1 MKLVFSLAVAIAI
14 LLPVPTAASSQCVE
28 FRYTGLF
35 GDPGTTSIHNK
46 CDECRKV
53 LIKTINCF
61 GEKSQTFEVK
71 RNSSKRI
78 LLIHEAQQ
86 GCRDATYE
94 PSRFPVAV
102 PYPSPHRA
110 TPAYVVVT
118 SSDLDTSRNKASVS
132 GLSWI
137 SRMRFAQPARPSRQ
151 IQCWSKNWALG
162 EESHC
167 ASTNAL
173 SLRSTQRLASPQHSA
188 TESSVTANAID
199 SSEKGAE
206 QGADRL
212 AYEAAE
218 RLRTVAAY
226 KAVIQ
231 HFPESVYGKLTQESI
246 RLLAENG
253 TLEAVE
259 AILYLTRTDRQ
270 MIQIGLIA
278 QGFSPGPANG
288 MFGPEMRTLL
298 RSWQTASGHVPT
310 GWLTREEANALK
322 EAGAEAY

>member
-1 MKLVFSLAVAIAI
+1 
-14 LLPVPTAASSQCVE
+14 
-28 FRYTGLF
+28 
-35 GDPGTTSIHNK
+35 
-46 CDECRKV
+46 
-53 LIKTINCF
+53 
-61 GEKSQTFEVK
+61 
-71 RNSSKRI
+71 
-78 LLIHEAQQ
+78 
-86 GCRDATYE
+86 
-94 PSRFPVAV
+94 
-102 PYPSPHRA
+102 
-110 TPAYVVVT
+110 
-118 SSDLDTSRNKASVS
+118 
-132 GLSWI
+132 
-137 SRMRFAQPARPSRQ
+137 MRFAQPARPSRQ

-188 TESSVTANAID
+188 TESSVTENAID

-231 HFPESVYGKLTQESI
+231 HFPESVYGKLAQESI

-259 AILYLTRTDRQ
+259 AILHLTRTDRQ
-270 MIQIGLIA
+270 MIQIGLTA

-288 MFGPEMRTLL
+288 MFGPEMRTSL

-322 EAGAEAY
+322 EAGAEAYRAEAKTGRTFRDCVGCPWMVVVPEGSFVMGSTVKEWSRHDEGPLRQITIGQPLAVGKFEITRGEFARFVEVTQYNTGNQCSWRNPGFSSERLSPGGVRKLVRCEGICEVVVKNNGKALSITVGIGVGVCSTRRIDG